1 MIKII
6 SSFILIIIISGA
18 NAQPLVIRPRKESTV
33 LSNREKIQ
41 TIKEFG
47 DWLESCNHF
56 IIDQDDNRQIKQCK
70 TVQDFMKFGWRYQF

>member
-6 SSFILIIIISGA
+6 AGFILIIIISGA

-47 DWLESCNHF
+47 QMAMDARKAVLAELKALRGKSA
-56 IIDQDDNRQIKQCK
+56 
-70 TVQDFMKFGWRYQF
+70 